1 MLNKEMRVFSV
12 QKASWIAA
20 VMLFLF
26 IPPYFMW
33 GLLSNN
39 VFRIIF
45 TILECGIF
53 YHFRDKAD
61 TRDMGLKFLFIGTL
75 LYYILGGIINEQ
87 SNLFGVIARFTT
99 MLLITIPVSYT
110 HLTLPTT

>member
-45 TILECGIF
+45 SIKSILPYPF
-53 YHFRDKAD
+53 FVFL
-61 TRDMGLKFLFIGTL
+61 GLTGKNKYL
-75 LYYILGGIINEQ
+75 
-87 SNLFGVIARFTT
+87 
-99 MLLITIPVSYT
+99 
-110 HLTLPTT
+110 

>member
-61 TRDMGLKFLFIGTL
+61 TRDMASTTV
-75 LYYILGGIINEQ
+75 IIMK
-87 SNLFGVIARFTT
+87 VI
-99 MLLITIPVSYT
+99 
-110 HLTLPTT
+110 